1 MNNTNS
7 TLYYDDDDNRIFFE
21 ILLDILFL
29 FIIGF
34 CIIIPC
40 LYDDDYDNIPFLLR
54 PCHFWFTIII
64 YILVYIYNIYHN
76 IKNYIYNIISCFIP
90 IYLPQAT
97 IVYNIS
103 TENISQNIT
112 VIFND
117 SIIVNTSINN
127 STTSLIDTSE
137 FVLAEPIN
145 ISEEILL
152 PHVTI
157 I

>member
-40 LYDDDYDNIPFLLR
+40 LYDDYDNIPFLLR